1 MFCYYLLEDYS
12 VLMRDKTGVYSDGRD
27 VEREWEKQ
35 YTGYIF
41 EKKYIFKKRGNM
53 KENTNYLKAISFLES
68 NLSQSI

>member
-12 VLMRDKTGVYSDGRD
+12 ILMRDKTGVYSDGRD

-41 EKKYIFKKRGNM
+41 EKKIYFQKKGKHERKYQLPQG
-53 KENTNYLKAISFLES
+53 YFIP
-68 NLSQSI
+68 